1 MTKEELYEC
10 YHNHLGIPCIEE
22 QALDKFFDSNVV
34 IPKGANRHPY
44 ADVLH
49 QWLEGVDI
57 QVKLDNEWSDYKC
70 SLDYIKA
77 YQYRIKP
84 TEPVYEWQWYR
95 FENNTLI
102 HWTNSYKELS
112 IHYATEDE
120 IDTTVWK
127 KFKETKRLRQCN
139 KLT

>member
-57 QVKLDNEWSDYKC
+57 QVKLDNEWLDYKC

-84 TEPVYEWQWYR
+84 KEPVYEWQWYQIINDTVNIWDDGYND
-95 FENNTLI
+95 E
-102 HWTNSYKELS
+102 HSKW
-112 IHYATEDE
+112 ATEEEVANTYDAS
-120 IDTTVWK
+120 WK
-127 KFKETKRLRQCN
+127 KFEETKRER
-139 KLT
+139 K